1 MPFTAG
7 SATDIAGRIVFEQVG
22 KQIGQNFVFENRGGA
37 GTTLG
42 AAMVAKADPDG
53 YTLLV
58 NSTSQVVVAST
69 YAKLPYSVAD
79 DFIPISGLA
88 DIPFVVSTTT
98 KYKSMK
104 DVMAAGSKPGGIFY
118 GTNGPGSSGHLFME
132 ALRLAAGY
140 PITHVP
146 FRGTVEAMTEVIAG
160 RIDMFPAPA
169 LNAINLTKEGKVS
182 SLAVSSP
189 KRLALMPDVAD
200 LGRDRPAQGAVSIL
214 GRRLRAGQDAEADHR
229 AAQPRGCR
237 GLARQG
243 DRRQDHRARRQPD
256 ADDARRV
263 RRVRAEGNR
272 AERRNRQGFGL
283 PAAIVEMSR
292 SGAVR
297 DPVHV
302 QKHRSALARAGGFAC
317 AGRLQREWLNAR
329 DRAIQ
334 ANTQPPGPSYKADIV
349 AFMRTYLN
357 DPTGVRDA
365 FISEPA
371 LRTLESA
378 ERYAV
383 CLRYTARKP
392 GSDYAASKDSL
403 VLFRDG
409 RLDRIID
416 AARETCKDAAY
427 QPFPEL
433 QRLSR

>member
-1 MPFTAG
+1 MIRLPIGALALAFMLSPGVALAQDWPAKQPIKVIVPFTAG

-98 KYKSMK
+98 NYKSMK
-104 DVMAAGSKPGGIFY
+104 DVVAASSKPGGIFY

-169 LNAINLTKEGKVS
+169 LNAINLTKEGKVN

-189 KRLALMPDVAD
+189 KRLPLM
-200 LGRDRPAQGAVSIL
+200 
-214 GRRLRAGQDAEADHR
+214 AEV
-229 AAQPRGCR
+229 PT
-237 GLARQG
+237 LAE
-243 DRRQDHRARRQPD
+243 
-256 ADDARRV
+256 V
-263 RRVRAEGNR
+263 
-272 AERRNRQGFGL
+272 GL
-283 PAAIVEMSR
+283 PKAQYQFWVGSFAPAKTPKAIVER
-292 SGAVR
+292 LNREVVAAL
-297 DPVHV
+297 HV
-302 QKHRSALARAGGFAC
+302 K
-317 AGRLQREWLNAR
+317 E
-329 DRAIQ
+329 
-334 ANTQPPGPSYKADIV
+334 
-349 AFMRTYLN
+349 
-357 DPTGVRDA
+357 
-365 FISEPA
+365 
-371 LRTLESA
+371 
-378 ERYAV
+378 
-383 CLRYTARKP
+383 TA
-392 GSDYAASKDSL
+392 
-403 VLFRDG
+403 
-409 RLDRIID
+409 DRIIALGGSPMPMTPAEFD
-416 AARETCKDAAY
+416 AFVRREIALNGEIVKASGY
-427 QPFPEL
+427 QP
-433 QRLSR
+433 Q

>member
-1 MPFTAG
+1 MSRLTIGASALLLALSSIASAQDWPAKQPIKVIVPFTAG
-7 SATDIAGRIVFEQVG
+7 SATDVAGRIVFEQVG

-42 AAMVAKADPDG
+42 AAMAAKSDPDG

-189 KRLALMPDVAD
+189 KRLGLMPDVAT
-200 LGRDRPAQGAVSIL
+200 L
-214 GRRLRAGQDAEADHR
+214 AEI
-229 AAQPRGCR
+229 
-237 GLARQG
+237 
-243 DRRQDHRARRQPD
+243 
-256 ADDARRV
+256 
-263 RRVRAEGNR
+263 
-272 AERRNRQGFGL
+272 GL
-283 PAAIVEMSR
+283 PKAQYQFWVGAFAPAKTPKPIIERLNREVVAAL
-292 SGAVR
+292 
-297 DPVHV
+297 HV
-302 QKHRSALARAGGFAC
+302 K
-317 AGRLQREWLNAR
+317 E
-329 DRAIQ
+329 
-334 ANTQPPGPSYKADIV
+334 
-349 AFMRTYLN
+349 
-357 DPTGVRDA
+357 
-365 FISEPA
+365 
-371 LRTLESA
+371 
-378 ERYAV
+378 
-383 CLRYTARKP
+383 TA
-392 GSDYAASKDSL
+392 
-403 VLFRDG
+403 
-409 RLDRIID
+409 DRIIALGGNPMPLTPAEFD
-416 AARETCKDAAY
+416 AFVRKEIALNAEIVKASGY
-427 QPFPEL
+427 EPQ
-433 QRLSR
+433 

>member
-1 MPFTAG
+1 MIRLSIKALALLLLFSPVAALAQDWPTKQPIKVVVPFTAG

-42 AAMVAKADPDG
+42 AAMAAKSDPDG

-189 KRLALMPDVAD
+189 KRLGLMPDVAT
-200 LGRDRPAQGAVSIL
+200 L
-214 GRRLRAGQDAEADHR
+214 AEI
-229 AAQPRGCR
+229 
-237 GLARQG
+237 
-243 DRRQDHRARRQPD
+243 
-256 ADDARRV
+256 
-263 RRVRAEGNR
+263 
-272 AERRNRQGFGL
+272 GL
-283 PAAIVEMSR
+283 PKAQYQFWVGAFAPAKTPKPIIERLNREVVAA
-292 SGAVR
+292 
-297 DPVHV
+297 
-302 QKHRSALARAGGFAC
+302 
-317 AGRLQREWLNAR
+317 LNV
-329 DRAIQ
+329 
-334 ANTQPPGPSYKADIV
+334 K
-349 AFMRTYLN
+349 
-357 DPTGVRDA
+357 
-365 FISEPA
+365 E
-371 LRTLESA
+371 
-378 ERYAV
+378 
-383 CLRYTARKP
+383 TA
-392 GSDYAASKDSL
+392 
-403 VLFRDG
+403 
-409 RLDRIID
+409 DRIIALGGNPMPLTPAEFD
-416 AARETCKDAAY
+416 AFVRKEIALNAEIVKASGY
-427 QPFPEL
+427 EPQ
-433 QRLSR
+433 